1 MPDTDSGP
9 CGAPCG
15 PSRERDLLVQS
26 AKHLRDAHEAVTG
39 VADEI
44 ADQLDRLGDGLA
56 GEWDVN
62 DARDRLRRSD
72 DLRVRTEDAWAA
84 TRRGRES
91 MRMNPRSRPGRRG
104 EDLAPVLLP
113 LEVVAKQMQGIGRT
127 LVDAAEE
134 GMPDADPGF
143 VAVYAEMLC
152 HGATVVRA
160 YRRRFLGTGAPDLPE
175 VLESARERSG
185 HLHERLRADEFRLDG
200 WLIHGPLLIEIDRML
215 TGLADDQGPARGRE
229 P

>member
-1 MPDTDSGP
+1 MVRPVEWLRWHAGYGLRSLRR
-9 CGAPCG
+9 ALRG
-15 PSRERDLLVQS
+15 PSHERDLLVQS

-44 ADQLDRLGDGLA
+44 ADQLDRLGDGPA
-56 GEWDVN
+56 GDWDVN
-62 DARDRLRRSD
+62 DARDWLRRSD

-84 TRRGRES
+84 TRRGRER

-143 VAVYAEMLC
+143 VAGYAEMLC

-160 YRRRFLGTGAPDLPE
+160 YRCRCP
-175 VLESARERSG
+175 
-185 HLHERLRADEFRLDG
+185 
-200 WLIHGPLLIEIDRML
+200 
-215 TGLADDQGPARGRE
+215 GPAGGPGVRAGAAAICTNVCG
-229 P
+229 PMSSGSTDG